1 MSFRKAKLTMAQW
14 EKFEIKP
21 EISDGEVVEALAQ
34 FLVSVIRDDMQ
45 NQISEEE
52 KSDRPQKK

>member
-1 MSFRKAKLTMAQW
+1 MAQW